1 MKSLELTNCELTH
14 LHNALSI
21 ALSYA
26 RKGLS
31 TWSKISKENSS
42 AEVCI
47 KLSESEINSYS
58 ELIKKIELVRGF

>member
-1 MKSLELTNCELTH
+1 MNTLKLTNCELTH

-26 RKGLS
+26 KKGPF
-31 TWSKISKENSS
+31 TS
-42 AEVCI
+42 ACV
-47 KLSESEINSYS
+47 KLSESEFNSYS